1 MGLTVDQHREL
12 VVNDIRQ
19 ALRQFFGE
27 HFEIVDIETTAR
39 SAYGPTFI
47 LEIHLEEYEITLNMM
62 VEGNDVSLLWGP
74 ERFGMEFLYDRDRFR
89 ASFGKIKA
97 YLGMQLFFTRS
108 NNSINKN

>member
-19 ALRQFFGE
+19 ALQHVFGE

-47 LEIHLEEYEITLNMM
+47 LEVHLEEYKTAINML
-62 VEGNDVSLLWGP
+62 VEGNDVSLLWGLKDSGWSFCMIEIVFELAL
-74 ERFGMEFLYDRDRFR
+74 ERSKL
-89 ASFGKIKA
+89 IW
-97 YLGMQLFFTRS
+97 
-108 NNSINKN
+108 INQA